1 MALKAAFVWAWRMSN
16 FNRQQREVLW
26 RFVDPLAVLELPASI
41 KQTGSRKTL
50 LKANERYESVPC
62 FACLTSASPSWL
74 HSRPASVAAPNGYF
88 SRQSQ
93 PRPRAKKSWTP
104 GRDSWLILLVLRCTE
119 QSGATWLS
127 EVLRSSVVLWWNNCR
142 PWRPVLQ
149 SRDMSAS
156 TIDTLESLESLEVE
170 YLRSRI
176 GCGRRRHRW
185 QTQPSCSKS
194 CPFCR
199 THLGDTEQRLT
210 TDSWTQLNTAEPS
223 GNLGQGAA
231 HSSAFSG
238 PCPANPAESSR
249 DGTAWSYSDSLDW
262 GWNEQPWQPWLLFG
276 AHGLLLC
283 LPAPAWFT
291 VVCLVVFINWK
302 RLQPLTLCSFSS

>member
-93 PRPRAKKSWTP
+93 PRPRKKKLDAGP
-104 GRDSWLILLVLRCTE
+104 WLVTHSVGTE

-142 PWRPVLQ
+142 PWRPVFE

-210 TDSWTQLNTAEPS
+210 TDSWTQLNTAEHSWTKWQLGPRGCTQQRFFRTMS
-223 GNLGQGAA
+223 GQSCRELTRWNSLELQWQLGLRVKWAA
-231 HSSAFSG
+231 MAAMASVWSTRAFALP
-238 PCPANPAESSR
+238 PCPCLVYSS
-249 DGTAWSYSDSLDW
+249 
-262 GWNEQPWQPWLLFG
+262 
-276 AHGLLLC
+276 
-283 LPAPAWFT
+283 
-291 VVCLVVFINWK
+291 LVVFINWN